1 MSMEGEVK
9 QNVKKLSKGVLEL
22 KVRNMLLFFYGWNDY
37 FDIESKYEDRNEGL
51 INYYLLL
58 LM

>member
-22 KVRNMLLFFYGWNDY
+22 KVRNMLLFYSWNDY
-37 FDIESKYEDRNEGL
+37 FDIESMYEDRNEGL

>member
-22 KVRNMLLFFYGWNDY
+22 KVRNMLFFYGWNDY
-37 FDIESKYEDRNEGL
+37 FDIESMYEDRNEGL
-51 INYYLLL
+51 INYY
-58 LM
+58 